1 MEGNNIPGIWPI
13 SSCDALQECL
23 KMLLVFQIQ
32 LVLQMLLV
40 FQTQLVLEA
49 WKGIWPICRWAGWT
63 TYRPTLKMGNQSFRN
78 QCEIRYEMKL
88 IGILNFLLCSI
99 FKRTKQSMYFTVYKY
114 LFIFNIY
121 KHCHI
126 WPMSEWIV
134 YFTFT
139 VVCLERK
146 FLLLSKVLS
155 ALLL

>member
-1 MEGNNIPGIWPI
+1 
-13 SSCDALQECL
+13 
-23 KMLLVFQIQ
+23 
-32 LVLQMLLV
+32 
-40 FQTQLVLEA
+40 
-49 WKGIWPICRWAGWT
+49 
-63 TYRPTLKMGNQSFRN
+63 MGNQSFRN
-78 QCEIRYEMKL
+78 QCEIRYEIKL

-139 VVCLERK
+139 VVCLETKVSPIVQSFGSLASVKTKRD
-146 FLLLSKVLS
+146 LSP
-155 ALLL
+155 